1 VSAIAR
7 FVQSRYDR
15 GLLTAEQ
22 VQALVLTGRITQEE
36 CNDILGGAE

>member
-22 VQALVLTGRITQEE
+22 VQALVLTGKITQEE
-36 CNDILGGAE
+36 ANEIINPDA